1 METTDIIFYAFAAI
15 SLLSAMVVVFSRNVI
30 YSAFSLMFTFLGV
43 AGLYVL
49 LQADFLAIA
58 QIMIYVGGILVL
70 LIFGVMLTNRVT
82 DVEIRSGTIHTLP
95 GTVVVAVLLG
105 TIAIIMTRTT
115 WSVKPGGTPPETT
128 AGAIGNLLMGP
139 FLLPFETA
147 AVLLLV
153 AIMGAALIARKN

>member
-1 METTDIIFYAFAAI
+1 MNTFDIIFYAFAAI
-15 SLLSAMVVVFSRNVI
+15 TLISAMVVVFSRNVI
-30 YSAFSLMFTFLGV
+30 YSAFSLLFTFLGV

-70 LIFGVMLTNRVT
+70 LIFGVMLTNKVT
-82 DVEIRSGTIHTLP
+82 DVDIRSGTIHTLP
-95 GTVVVAVLLG
+95 GTIIVAVLLG
-105 TIAIIMTRTT
+105 TLARIMIGTA
-115 WSVKPGGTPPETT
+115 WSVKPEGAAAETT
-128 AGAIGNLLMGP
+128 ARSLGELLMGS

-153 AIMGAALIARKN
+153 AVMGAALIARKN

>member
-1 METTDIIFYAFAAI
+1 MQVYDIIFYIFA
-15 SLLSAMVVVFSRNVI
+15 LLTIGSALVVVFSKNVI
-30 YSAFSLMFTFLGV
+30 YSAFSLLFTFMGV

-82 DVEIRSGTIHTLP
+82 DVEIKSGTIHTLP
-95 GTVVVAVLLG
+95 GTMIIAVLLG
-105 TIAIIMTRTT
+105 TLIIIMTRTSWT
-115 WSVKPGGTPPETT
+115 IHPVEQNIQGTTHTLGE
-128 AGAIGNLLMGP
+128 LLLTS
-139 FLLPFETA
+139 FVLPFEA
-147 AVLLLV
+147 VAVLLLV